1 MAEIVL
7 SEHAMVYPYLPTN
20 YDAQHWTLRFPTAL
34 ILYRFFF
41 YLFFFHYSN
50 SRQITAWSQFSRFLC
65 QDLRNGK
72 EGWKKKI
79 WNIIRS
85 KMLDNLN
92 QCNLSFCHLKLLSMD
107 IILRLSFK
115 KKNGSMYLIFAVIIH
130 CIFKIKK

>member
-7 SEHAMVYPYLPTN
+7 SEHAVVYPYLRSN
-20 YDAQHWTLRFPTAL
+20 YDAQHWTLRFPTVL
-34 ILYRFFF
+34 IFYFFI
-41 YLFFFHYSN
+41 YLFIFLHSSN

-65 QDLRNGK
+65 QDPRNGK

-92 QCNLSFCHLKLLSMD
+92 QSNLSFCHLKLLSMD

-115 KKNGSMYLIFAVIIH
+115 KKIGSMYLIFAVIIH